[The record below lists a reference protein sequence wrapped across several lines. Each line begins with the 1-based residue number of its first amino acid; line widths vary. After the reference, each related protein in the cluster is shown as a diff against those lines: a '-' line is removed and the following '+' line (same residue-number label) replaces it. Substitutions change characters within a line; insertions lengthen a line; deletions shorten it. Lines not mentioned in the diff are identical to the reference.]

1 MYKRLER
8 KSAIKRRGTMK
19 KGISLIIV
27 SLLFSLGAWADSQ
40 YKYIYWDTEIY
51 FGYVIYPEAKHDGK
65 DAIVLREGQARPEV
79 ADLNLPI
86 APGDTIITTERRC
99 EIQFDTGTI
108 IRLDR
113 ETELKIETILAQSL
127 SAKNKLTNLLLTKGQ
142 VYLMYKRYIRAE
154 IFQIITPNTAVK
166 MNDKSVAMIKVKPD
180 LSTDIHV
187 NEGKTYAL
195 FGPDEESTKTETI
208 KKGQSITVMPDHQ
221 AVPLQFD
228 EIEDFEAWNEK
239 INREFLELHKGK
251 AVIPKPIQKMPL
263 AVFHF
268 AQKFSFR
275 HGEWL
280 WDSYYGY
287 VWRPFLN
294 DQRYPW
300 GNWRPYYSGR
310 WSSVHGQLFWV
321 PTESWGWVPYHLGIW
336 TWDEKKGWLWLPG
349 SLFAPAWVDWAF
361 YFGRFGWRA
370 WMLEDWLWYGYAGFN
385 GSYIPFYAYM
395 DDNLRSEGIMS
406 PDNAGRKKTVLR
418 VVRKDQLS
426 QKKATPYPLPKE
438 FKKPYK
444 RVIAALENGDE
455 RILST
460 LKKVPEHVMLVNRE
474 NLNAPN
480 VHEKTVRL
488 ADLSASE
495 QRNFIFQGPMQDP
508 YRVAVYTYTRNE
520 KVALLREKVNGLMRD
535 MEESSP
541 QRQAETT
548 KSTAPQRFTSRSMGI
563 RSVAFESKPSS
574 MRFRDWNP
582 DVRVARKSA
591 VSIRY
596 SSRSNEVS
604 CPELNVS
611 SRHVTGAR
619 GYDGPRVRLT
629 SRGPV
634 VSSVSSGAMSSAGS
648 SSKSSSSSN
657 SSSSSTGS
665 SGSKSSSEGSK
676 TSSGNKVKK

>member
-1 MYKRLER
+1 
-8 KSAIKRRGTMK
+8 MK
-19 KGISLIIV
+19 KGISLIII
-27 SLLFSLGAWADSQ
+27 SLIFSLGAWADSQ

-142 VYLMYKRYIRAE
+142 VYVMYKRYIRAE

-180 LSTDIHV
+180 WSTDIHV

-195 FGPDEESTKTETI
+195 FGLDEESTKKETI

-221 AVPLQFD
+221 VVPPQFD

-239 INREFLELHKGK
+239 INREFLELHEGK

-280 WDSYYGY
+280 WDGFYGY

-294 DQRYPW
+294 DQRFPW

-321 PTESWGWVPYHLGIW
+321 PTEPWGWVPYHLGIW

-361 YFGRFGWRA
+361 YFGRFGWRP
-370 WMLEDWLWYGYAGFN
+370 WMLADWYWHSYAGFY
-385 GSYIPFYAYM
+385 GSYSPFYAYLN
-395 DDNLRSEGIMS
+395 DSLRGEDVMPPSNK
-406 PDNAGRKKTVLR
+406 DRKKTVLR

-426 QKKATPYPLPKE
+426 KKKASTYPLPKE
-438 FKKPYK
+438 LEKPYNK
-444 RVIAALENGDE
+444 IVKALENGDE
-455 RILST
+455 RMLSA
-460 LKKVPEHVMLVNRE
+460 LKKVPEHVMLINGE
-474 NLNAPN
+474 NLNALN
-480 VHEKTVRL
+480 VQEKVVRL

-495 QRNFIFQGPMQDP
+495 QKNFISQRQLQDP
-508 YRVAVYTYTRNE
+508 YRVSLQATQTYTRNE
-520 KVALLREKVNGLMRD
+520 KVASLREKVSRLMRD
-535 MEESSP
+535 MEDSAT
-541 QRQAETT
+541 QRQTEATR
-548 KSTAPQRFTSRSMGI
+548 SILPQIVTSRSIAI
-563 RSVAFESKPSS
+563 RSLSSESKRPSL
-574 MRFRDWNP
+574 RFRDWNP
-582 DVRVARKSA
+582 DVKTARKSG

-629 SRGPV
+629 SKGSV
-634 VSSVSSGAMSSAGS
+634 ATSVSSGSMRSTGS
-648 SSKSSSSSN
+648 SSSGKSS
-657 SSSSSTGS
+657 SSSSSTGG
-665 SGSKSSSEGSK
+665 SGSKSSGGGSK